1 MIFEKFLQTEKWQH
15 KDPTVRLEA
24 VAELA
29 QATDLDAANLDK
41 ASLIITDL
49 ARSDNDETV
58 RLAAIAQLRDV
69 DVLQAFSADSAE
81 TIRQAATAQLRRVI
95 SGAVPSVLTPDQRLA
110 MMQQTTDKDALL
122 QMVLECGCD
131 DVGLA
136 TLQRLRDE
144 FSIDEAQ
151 MADIAAHSTNH
162 TLRHA
167 AAQGVASPEV
177 LESLANQAR
186 HKDKAVFRHC
196 REQLQVHQEEEAR
209 RAAAT
214 ARALQICETVE
225 ALAIKPILPLTLAQ
239 LDYKTSRWQEVSA
252 EADEALQQRFDTASE
267 TLRARLAEHAANKQA
282 MALQRQQFDSI
293 ASACANATAKL
304 AALHAPLTNE

>member
-1 MIFEKFLQTEKWQH
+1 
-15 KDPTVRLEA
+15 PTVRLEA

-122 QMVLECGCD
+122 QIVLECGCD

-136 TLQRLRDE
+136 TL
-144 FSIDEAQ
+144 
-151 MADIAAHSTNH
+151 
-162 TLRHA
+162 
-167 AAQGVASPEV
+167 
-177 LESLANQAR
+177 
-186 HKDKAVFRHC
+186 
-196 REQLQVHQEEEAR
+196 
-209 RAAAT
+209 
-214 ARALQICETVE
+214 
-225 ALAIKPILPLTLAQ
+225 
-239 LDYKTSRWQEVSA
+239 
-252 EADEALQQRFDTASE
+252 
-267 TLRARLAEHAANKQA
+267 
-282 MALQRQQFDSI
+282 
-293 ASACANATAKL
+293 
-304 AALHAPLTNE
+304 

>member
-1 MIFEKFLQTEKWQH
+1 
-15 KDPTVRLEA
+15 
-24 VAELA
+24 
-29 QATDLDAANLDK
+29 
-41 ASLIITDL
+41 IITDL

-151 MADIAAHSTNH
+151 LADIAAHSTNH
-162 TLRHA
+162 TLR
-167 AAQGVASPEV
+167 
-177 LESLANQAR
+177 
-186 HKDKAVFRHC
+186 
-196 REQLQVHQEEEAR
+196 
-209 RAAAT
+209 
-214 ARALQICETVE
+214 
-225 ALAIKPILPLTLAQ
+225 
-239 LDYKTSRWQEVSA
+239 
-252 EADEALQQRFDTASE
+252 
-267 TLRARLAEHAANKQA
+267 
-282 MALQRQQFDSI
+282 
-293 ASACANATAKL
+293 
-304 AALHAPLTNE
+304 